1 MEGLPQSFAPATR
14 AWLESAFATP
24 TAVQQ
29 RGWPL
34 LASGHHALLLAPTG
48 SGKTLAAFLAAIDR
62 LGQRSDAGEPGVR
75 VLYVSPLKAL
85 VYDIERNLRAPLTG
99 ISTCA
104 EALGE
109 AAHFRAP
116 RIAVRTGDTPARERR
131 LQTRDP
137 AEILVTTPE
146 SLYLI
151 LGSRQRETL
160 RRVETIIVDEVHAL
174 APTKRGVHLAL
185 SLERVARLCGDR
197 DPQRIGLSATAR
209 PPEAIARYLGGDRAV
224 EIVDASAPPAL
235 DFRVF
240 VPVPDMT
247 RPGVAPAANPVAAAD
262 VPNAAK
268 AANAAHNADS
278 EDGVTPAHP
287 EAAGELVVQ
296 PEGEAKTGLWP
307 AIHPALLERIRA
319 HRSSIVFVN
328 SRGLCERL
336 ARHLNELAGEPLVRA
351 HHGSLSQEKR
361 REIESALAA
370 GRLRAIVATSS
381 LELGIDMAAVDL
393 VMLVESPGSVS
404 RGLQRIGRAGHTV
417 GETSRGI
424 VFPKHRADLLEATV
438 VAAGMRAGAVEA
450 IQLPRQPLDV
460 LAQQIVAIVAEEPIG
475 VETLRSRLARS
486 ASYAG
491 LSRALLDPVL
501 DMLAGRYPSTDFAE
515 LRPRLVWDRGADR
528 LEIREGAGRIA
539 LLSGGTIPD
548 RGLYAVHLGVG
559 GPRIGELDEEM
570 VHETKAG
577 DVVVLGASS
586 WRVLEISRDR
596 VVVGPAPGE
605 VGRLPFWR
613 GEGPGRPVELGR
625 ALGRFTR
632 ELLERESAP
641 ESEHGREQGREQAVE
656 RADGE
661 AREPT
666 SDRPQGEVHRWL
678 IETQGLDDYAAR
690 NLLDHL
696 RSQREWTGSCPS
708 DRRITIERFRDELG
722 DWRVCI
728 LSPFGA
734 RLHAPWALAIS
745 ARLAE
750 RALPE
755 PQTLWN
761 DDGIMLRFADAD
773 RLPAAEALLPD
784 PEEIEELVLSRLES
798 SALFASEFRENAAR
812 ALLLPRRRPGLRT
825 PLWAQRL
832 RAQSLLAVAG
842 AFPDFPIMLETYRS
856 CLQDRF
862 DLPALVELMESIR
875 AGRVAVDDVETT
887 SASPFARSLVFA
899 YTAAYLY
906 QGDMPVAERRSQA
919 LTLDRHMLRELLGPE
934 ALRELLDAEVIDGV
948 EARLQG
954 LEPELRARHADGVH
968 DLLRRVGDLDVAGLA
983 ARFEGDDDT
992 LCGILD
998 RLEETKRIV
1007 RLGWA
1012 ADEAGEAGAGSEER
1026 FIAAEDAALYRDALG
1041 LPLPPGL
1048 PAAFLAPPQAP
1059 LEQLVLRHAQTHG
1072 PFRLDSLAQR
1082 FGLRPE
1088 SLVPLL
1094 DSLCARGR
1102 LVVGELDPRG
1112 TGREW
1117 CESAV
1122 LRRIKRGTLE
1132 QLRAEVAPVPDEV
1145 FARFLLDWH
1154 RIGSPSPSPASAA
1167 TADRGAAGAAGAAGA
1182 VGAVGAGAGAGAGG
1196 ADADRAA
1203 GAGRGARRSGEARL
1217 DAVLDRLE
1225 GCPLSFAEL
1234 ESSILPVRLPDFE
1247 SRWLDARGAEGRLV
1261 WVGSRGLGERDGRV
1275 AIYDRDRIALWLD
1288 PPETPA
1294 DLSPLARRIVTHLE
1308 TRGASFFAG
1317 IAAGVAARD
1326 DDTDLGRGGRSE
1338 GAWADEGGGESEVL
1352 AALWELVWRGLVT
1365 NDTFAPLRA
1374 LGRRRPPPQRRRRGG
1389 GRHALPSATAG
1400 RWSLVATQIPPP
1412 PEPTERLYARCGRL
1426 LERHGLL
1433 SREAMALESQP
1444 GGFGA
1449 IYPML
1454 RELEDSGRVRRGH
1467 FVQGLVGAQLA
1478 TIAAVERLRAL
1489 RTTPAS
1495 PQAVVLA
1502 ATDPAQAYGVWL
1514 DWPASQD
1521 GGPRPRRAPGAI
1533 VVLVDG
1539 RPALYLDR
1547 GSGRMT
1553 TFEAVEEPTVLEP
1566 ALAALVP
1573 GLTRLGRRRLV
1584 VGEIDGEPARQ
1595 SSLFERLVEA
1605 GFRAGYRGLELDRL
1619 PHGSSGSND

>member
-1 MEGLPQSFAPATR
+1 MEGLPESFAPATR
-14 AWLESAFATP
+14 AWLESEFATP
-24 TAVQQ
+24 TAVQR

-62 LGQRSDAGEPGVR
+62 LGHRRVAGEAHETHENTGQPGEPGVR

-85 VYDIERNLRAPLTG
+85 VYDIERNLRAPLAG
-99 ISTCA
+99 IAACA
-104 EALGE
+104 EALGG
-109 AAHFRAP
+109 AAPFRAP
-116 RIAVRTGDTPARERR
+116 RIAVRTGDTPERERR
-131 LQTRDP
+131 AQARDP

-151 LGSRQRETL
+151 LGSQQRETL

-209 PPEAIARYLGGDRAV
+209 PPEAIARYLGGDRTV

-235 DFRVF
+235 DCRIC

-247 RPGVAPAANPVAAAD
+247 HPGV
-262 VPNAAK
+262 VP
-268 AANAAHNADS
+268 
-278 EDGVTPAHP
+278 
-287 EAAGELVVQ
+287 AAGELVIEAGGET
-296 PEGEAKTGLWP
+296 EGEPKTGLWP
-307 AIHPALLERIRA
+307 AIHPVLLEQIRA

-361 REIESALAA
+361 REIEAALAA

-404 RGLQRIGRAGHTV
+404 RGLQRIGRAGHAV

-460 LAQQIVAIVAEEPIG
+460 LAQQIVAIVAEEPIA

-501 DMLAGRYPSTDFAE
+501 DMLSGRYPSTDFAE
-515 LRPRLVWDRGADR
+515 LRPRLLWDRGADR

-570 VHETKAG
+570 VHETKPG
-577 DVVVLGASS
+577 DVVILGASS

-613 GEGPGRPVELGR
+613 GEGPGRPLELGR

-632 ELLERESAP
+632 ELLEREGER
-641 ESEHGREQGREQAVE
+641 ESEQ
-656 RADGE
+656 DG
-661 AREPT
+661 A
-666 SDRPQGEVHRWL
+666 HRWL

-696 RSQREWTGSCPS
+696 RAQREWTGSCPS

-773 RLPAAEALLPD
+773 RLPAAEVLLPD

-862 DLPALVELMESIR
+862 DLPALIELMESIR
-875 AGRVAVDDVETT
+875 AGRVAVDDVETA

-934 ALRELLDAEVIDGV
+934 ALRELLDVDVIDGV

-954 LEPELRARHADGVH
+954 LDPELRARHADGVH
-968 DLLRRVGDLDVAGLA
+968 DLLRRVGDLDVSGLA

-992 LCGILD
+992 LRGILD

-1012 ADEAGEAGAGSEER
+1012 ADEAGEQR
-1026 FIAAEDAALYRDALG
+1026 FVAAEDAALYRDALG
-1041 LPLPPGL
+1041 LLLPPGL

-1059 LEQLVLRHAQTHG
+1059 LEQLVLRHARTHG

-1088 SLVPLL
+1088 SLEPLL

-1145 FARFLLDWH
+1145 CARFLLDWH
-1154 RIGSPSPSPASAA
+1154 GIASPATA
-1167 TADRGAAGAAGAAGA
+1167 TGADR
-1182 VGAVGAGAGAGAGG
+1182 GAGAGA
-1196 ADADRAA
+1196 DADTA
-1203 GAGRGARRSGEARL
+1203 GSARAGRPSGEAQL

-1234 ESSILPVRLPDFE
+1234 ERAILPVRLPDFE
-1247 SRWLDARGAEGRLV
+1247 PRWLDARGAEGRLV
-1261 WVGSRGLGERDGRV
+1261 WVGSRALGERDGRV

-1294 DLSPLARRIVTHLE
+1294 DLSSLARRILAHLE

-1317 IAAGVAARD
+1317 IVAGVATRG
-1326 DDTDLGRGGRSE
+1326 DDTDAGRGGRAE
-1338 GAWADEGGGESEVL
+1338 GARADQNAGESEVF

-1374 LGRRRPPPQRRRRGG
+1374 LGRPPPPPHRRGRRRG
-1389 GRHALPSATAG
+1389 RHAAPSATAG
-1400 RWSLVATQIPPP
+1400 RWSLVATQIPSS

-1454 RELEDSGRVRRGH
+1454 RELEDTGRIRRGH

-1478 TIAAVERLRAL
+1478 AIAAVERLRAL
-1489 RTTPAS
+1489 RTPPAT
-1495 PQAVVLA
+1495 PQAVLVA

-1514 DWPASQD
+1514 DWPASHE

-1553 TFEAVEEPTVLEP
+1553 TFEAAQETAVLEP

-1584 VGEIDGEPARQ
+1584 VGEIDGEPARR
-1595 SSLFERLVEA
+1595 SVLFERLVEA

>member
-1 MEGLPQSFAPATR
+1 MEGLPESFAPATR
-14 AWLESAFATP
+14 AWLEGAFATP
-24 TAVQQ
+24 TAVQR

-62 LGQRSDAGEPGVR
+62 LGQRSEAGEPGVR

-85 VYDIERNLRAPLTG
+85 VYDIERNLRAPLAG
-99 ISTCA
+99 IAACA

-109 AAHFRAP
+109 AARFRLP

-131 LQTRDP
+131 LQVRDP

-160 RRVETIIVDEVHAL
+160 RRVETIIVAEVHAL

-209 PPEAIARYLGGDRAV
+209 PPEAIARYLGGDRPV

-235 DFRVF
+235 DCRIC

-247 RPGVAPAANPVAAAD
+247 RPGVPP
-262 VPNAAK
+262 
-268 AANAAHNADS
+268 
-278 EDGVTPAHP
+278 
-287 EAAGELVVQ
+287 AAGELVIEACGE
-296 PEGEAKTGLWP
+296 PEGEPKTGLWP
-307 AIHPALLERIRA
+307 AIHPVLLEQIRA

-361 REIESALAA
+361 REIEAALAA

-381 LELGIDMAAVDL
+381 LELGIDMTAVDL

-404 RGLQRIGRAGHTV
+404 RGLQRIGRAGHAV

-515 LRPRLVWDRGADR
+515 LRPRLRWDRGADR

-548 RGLYAVHLGVG
+548 RGLYTVHLGVG

-570 VHETKAG
+570 VHETKPG
-577 DVVVLGASS
+577 DVVILGASS

-613 GEGPGRPVELGR
+613 GEGPGRPLELGR

-632 ELLERESAP
+632 ELLEREGEQHAEP
-641 ESEHGREQGREQAVE
+641 ESEQGREQTVE
-656 RADGE
+656 RDDGQM
-661 AREPT
+661 REPT
-666 SDRPQGEVHRWL
+666 SDRPQDDARRWL

-696 RSQREWTGSCPS
+696 RAQREWTGSCPS

-875 AGRVAVDDVETT
+875 AGRIAVDDVETA

-906 QGDMPVAERRSQA
+906 QGDMPAAERRSQA

-934 ALRELLDAEVIDGV
+934 ALRELLDADVIDGI

-954 LEPELRARHADGVH
+954 LDPELRARHADGVH

-992 LCGILD
+992 LRELLD
-998 RLEETKRIV
+998 WLEETKRIV
-1007 RLGWA
+1007 RLEWE
-1012 ADEAGEAGAGSEER
+1012 ADETGEAGEER
-1026 FIAAEDAALYRDALG
+1026 FVAAEDAALYRDALG

-1048 PAAFLAPPQAP
+1048 PAAFLGPPQAP
-1059 LEQLVLRHAQTHG
+1059 LEQLVLRYARTHG

-1088 SLVPLL
+1088 SLEPLL

-1154 RIGSPSPSPASAA
+1154 GIASPAPA
-1167 TADRGAAGAAGAAGA
+1167 TGAADSARPVRPSGGEA
-1182 VGAVGAGAGAGAGG
+1182 AGG

-1203 GAGRGARRSGEARL
+1203 DAERGARRSGEARL

-1288 PPETPA
+1288 PPEVPP
-1294 DLSPLARRIVTHLE
+1294 DLSPLARRIVAHLG
-1308 TRGASFFAG
+1308 TRGASFFGG
-1317 IAAGVAARD
+1317 IVAGVATRGN
-1326 DDTDLGRGGRSE
+1326 DTDPGRGA
-1338 GAWADEGGGESEVL
+1338 GADGARADQSAGESEVL

-1389 GRHALPSATAG
+1389 VRHAPASATAG

-1433 SREAMALESQP
+1433 SRDAMALESQP

-1454 RELEDSGRVRRGH
+1454 REFEDTGRVRRGH

-1489 RTTPAS
+1489 RPPPVT
-1495 PQAVVLA
+1495 PQAVVVA

-1619 PHGSSGSND
+1619 PHGSSRSND